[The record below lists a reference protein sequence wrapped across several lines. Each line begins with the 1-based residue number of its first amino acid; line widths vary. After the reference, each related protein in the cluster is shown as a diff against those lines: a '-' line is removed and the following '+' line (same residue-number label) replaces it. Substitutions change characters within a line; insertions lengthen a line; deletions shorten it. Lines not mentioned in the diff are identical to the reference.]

1 MSSRGKTFLLVGN
14 GPYSN
19 RGCEAIVRGTVEI
32 LSRRFVNASV
42 ILSSFGE
49 DALLDARSEIDARIQ
64 HKPHGSLLTKKY
76 SPAWWNYRVLHRRT
90 TDFRHIHFRAQYEGL
105 MKSACVL
112 QIGGDNY
119 SMDHHKPYEHMLLDN
134 LLMSSN
140 KPAVLWGASIGPP
153 SDSDKVYEQ
162 EMMNHLR
169 RFDLILARETKT
181 VQYLADCGVTQNV
194 KLVADP
200 AFLLAPSEPSLSSE
214 MSQFLQ
220 QAPIGLN
227 LSPIVSRF
235 REQNVSDWLQTTREC
250 ISSLLNSGTE
260 KILLVPHVTV
270 KDGNDYTFMLQA
282 MNDMTRVKDR
292 IKILPDS
299 LSASEYKWVIGQ
311 LPLFIGARTHSTIA
325 AFSSG
330 VPTISIG
337 YSIKATG
344 INQDVY
350 GHTDWCIPIQMLTPK
365 RLTSIVV
372 DARQRQDEL
381 RALINRRVPAIVQR
395 ALNASDYLA
404 DILVDKY
411 EEE

>member
-1 MSSRGKTFLLVGN
+1 MVEFNATKRFLLVGN

-19 RGCEAIVRGTVEI
+19 RGCEAIVRGTIEI

-140 KPAVLWGASIGPP
+140 KPVVLWGASIGPP
-153 SDSDKVYEQ
+153 LDSDKVYEQ

-169 RFDLILARETKT
+169 RFNLILARETKT

-200 AFLLAPSEPSLSSE
+200 AFLLAPSEPRLNSE
-214 MSQFLQ
+214 MLHFLQ

-235 REQNVSDWLQTTREC
+235 REQNVSDWLHTTREC

-270 KDGNDYTFMLQA
+270 KDGNDFTFMLQA
-282 MNDMTRVKDR
+282 MNGMTRVKDR

-325 AFSSG
+325 ALSSG

-350 GHTDWCIPIQMLTPK
+350 GHTDWCIPIHQVEPGLLAQKVSEAYSK
-365 RLTSIVV
+365 R
-372 DARQRQDEL
+372 DEMKAIL
-381 RALINRRVPAIVQR
+381 LNRKREMQAQ
-395 ALNASDYLA
+395 AHKAADYLA
-404 DILVDKY
+404 DVLD
-411 EEE
+411 

>member
-1 MSSRGKTFLLVGN
+1 MVEFNATKRFLLVGN

-19 RGCEAIVRGTVEI
+19 RGCEAIVRGTIEI

-140 KPAVLWGASIGPP
+140 KPVVLWGASIGPP
-153 SDSDKVYEQ
+153 LDSDKVYEQ

-200 AFLLAPSEPSLSSE
+200 AFLLAPSEPSLNSE

-282 MNDMTRVKDR
+282 MNGMTRARDR

-325 AFSSG
+325 ALSSG

-350 GHTDWCIPIQMLTPK
+350 GHTDWCIPIHQVEPGLLAQKVSEAYSK
-365 RLTSIVV
+365 R
-372 DARQRQDEL
+372 DEMKAIL
-381 RALINRRVPAIVQR
+381 LNRKREMQAQ
-395 ALNASDYLA
+395 AHKAADYLA
-404 DILVDKY
+404 DVLD
-411 EEE
+411 